1 MKRNPWLPV
10 LALSCLC
17 LAAAVPP
24 AAADDPP
31 LANFYGNCVSPRL
44 CAVDAEASS
53 DDGYITNY
61 HWNWG
66 DGTSTNGT
74 KSDPSHTY
82 AVAGTYTIT
91 LTITDNANQTD
102 VYSLPFQVPN

>member
-1 MKRNPWLPV
+1 MKRNTWILV
-10 LALSCLC
+10 LALSLLC
-17 LAAAVPP
+17 MAAAVPP

-31 LANFYGNCVSPRL
+31 YASFYYACGLTFCGF
-44 CAVDAEASS
+44 DAEASG

-74 KSDPSHTY
+74 RSDPSHTY
-82 AVAGTYTIT
+82 AAHGTYTVT
-91 LTITDNANQTD
+91 LTVTDNASQTTSTFLS
-102 VYSLPFQVPN
+102 VTF